1 MEEKEVTGVKV
12 WKIFLIII
20 IILMLG
26 LLVFFISKPKKE
38 IKKDINNNYEN
49 QIVDNLSFEK
59 IKIYSKNNN
68 YYFTAKVV
76 NKNDYDIV
84 INTVDV
90 TLKGEKTINFKS
102 YIGKIIKKSK
112 YKMITM
118 QTKEDLSSI
127 KIITFNIN

>member
-76 NKNDYDIV
+76 NKNDYDII

-90 TLKGEKTINFKS
+90 TLKGKKTINFKS
-102 YIGKIIKKSK
+102 YIGKIIKKSE

>member
-90 TLKGEKTINFKS
+90 TLKGKKTINFKS
-102 YIGKIIKKSK
+102 YIGKIIKKGE